1 MSVIKD
7 CLTGLAIGDAMGVPI
22 EEYDRKRL
30 INKPVTNMLGWG
42 NYYVP
47 EGSWSDDTSMTLATI
62 DAILESDGVDITH
75 IADKLCEWV
84 NDAKYTP
91 TGELFSIT
99 DTTRFSLMRYWDS
112 KNASTCGGIKPTT
125 NDNGS
130 IIRMA
135 PIALYCFYKN
145 LPDKK
150 IYDLVY
156 KVSAITNANVISIIG
171 CFIYVKFMIY
181 ILNGKT
187 IEEAYKLIRKYKY
200 DKFFDLDLLEEYER
214 VIKNDISELPMDEI
228 ESDNYVVHALE
239 ATIWVLLHTNSFE
252 SAIIGAINLGEC
264 TDNIGS
270 LTGAI
275 AGIVYKNK
283 SIPKTWAE
291 SLQRKDFIDKLAR
304 KHNTYLTK

>member
-1 MSVIKD
+1 MSDIKN
-7 CLTGLAIGDAMGVPI
+7 CIYGLTIGDAMGVPI

-30 INKPVTNMLGWG
+30 LNKPVTKMLGWG

-47 EGSWSDDTSMTLATI
+47 EGSWSDDTSMTLATMDSI
-62 DAILESDGVDITH
+62 IESKGVDVTD
-75 IADKLCEWV
+75 IANKLCEWV
-84 NDAKYTP
+84 NDNKYTP

-99 DTTRFSLMRYWDS
+99 DTTRFSLMRFWDS
-112 KNASTCGGIKPTT
+112 KNALTSGGVKPST

-130 IIRMA
+130 LIRMS
-135 PIALYCFYKN
+135 PIALYCFYKK
-145 LPDKK
+145 LSDKK

-156 KVSAITNANVISIIG
+156 KTSSITNANIISIIS
-171 CFIYVKFMIY
+171 CFIYVKLMIY

-187 IEEAYKLIRKYKY
+187 IEEAYKLIRRYKY
-200 DKFFDLDLLEEYER
+200 DKFFDLSYLEEFDR
-214 VIKNDISELPMDEI
+214 LIKEDISKLSIDEI
-228 ESDNYVVHALE
+228 ESDNFCVHALE
-239 ATIWVLLHTNSFE
+239 ATIWVLLNTNSFE

-283 SIPKTWAE
+283 SMPKEWID
-291 SLQRKDFIDKLAR
+291 SLQRKDFIDKLTR
-304 KHNTYLTK
+304 KYNTYLTK

>member
-1 MSVIKD
+1 MSTIKD
-7 CLTGLAIGDAMGVPI
+7 CITGLAIGDAMGVPI
-22 EEYDRKRL
+22 EEYERKRL

-99 DTTRFSLMRYWDS
+99 DTTRFSLMRYWGS
-112 KNASTCGGIKPTT
+112 KNASTCGGVKPST

-130 IIRMA
+130 IIRMT
-135 PIALYCFYKN
+135 PIALYCFYKK
-145 LPDKK
+145 LTDKK

-156 KVSAITNANVISIIG
+156 KVSSITNANVISIIG
-171 CFIYVKFMIY
+171 CFIYVKFMVY

-200 DKFFDLDLLEEYER
+200 DKYFDLDLLEEYER
-214 VIKNDISELPMDEI
+214 LINNDISELPMDEI

-252 SAIIGAINLGEC
+252 STIIGAINLGEC

-283 SIPKTWAE
+283 GIPKTWAE
-291 SLQRKDFIDKLAR
+291 TLQRKDYIDKLAR
-304 KHNTYLTK
+304 KYNTYLTK